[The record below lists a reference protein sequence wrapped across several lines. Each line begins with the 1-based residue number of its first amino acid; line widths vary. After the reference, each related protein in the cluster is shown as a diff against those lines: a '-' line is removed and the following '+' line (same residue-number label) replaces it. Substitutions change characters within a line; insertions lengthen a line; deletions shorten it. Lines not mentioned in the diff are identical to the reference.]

1 MPGRER
7 KPLDLIPENPAAGTA
22 KAEPLRTRSASSA
35 VSAASAAAHDSV
47 DLLLRPFN
55 ATQWLKFSLLCLVL
69 GGGTP
74 SAAFDWS
81 LGALPGD
88 ISLEQFAARVREYMA
103 QHLWL
108 VAVGLGI
115 VFGTSILILF
125 LRASFRV
132 VLVGSII
139 RRRMVLSPVW
149 GETRTFR
156 HSYFR
161 WLLGMLGSAGIF
173 VTLISLLSFPYLR
186 VSAATGLRSVLFW
199 VLLGAILALDILVG
213 VALAVAVTLTDDLV
227 VPIMY
232 AERLTILPAWK
243 RLIEM
248 ASREP
253 WTFLTYLFWRFAL
266 SLVLGVLVVFLVFSA
281 LLTLF
286 SGAVI
291 TAASVVLT
299 LHAWGMKWVWNAA
312 TLAIAAGGMGI
323 LMIVVLLVL
332 SLVSM
337 PSQVFLQDFGMQFI
351 AARLPSLE
359 VLLIRPDFPI
369 LASLEKTG
377 GVT

>member
-1 MPGRER
+1 ME
-7 KPLDLIPENPAAGTA
+7 LIPENPAAGTA
-22 KAEPLRTRSASSA
+22 QGEQSRTRREFSAA
-35 VSAASAAAHDSV
+35 SAASAAAHDSV

-55 ATQWLKFSLLCLVL
+55 AGQWVKFSLLCLVL

-88 ISLEQFAARVREYMA
+88 ISLEQFAARVREYLA

-108 VAVGLGI
+108 VAVAVGI
-115 VFGTSILILF
+115 VLGTSILILF
-125 LRASFRV
+125 LRASFRM

-139 RRRMVLSPVW
+139 RRRLVLNPVW

-161 WLLGMLGSAGIF
+161 WLIGTLGSAGVF
-173 VTLISLLSFPYLR
+173 VTVISLLSFPYLR
-186 VSAATGLRSVLFW
+186 VSAAVGLRSVLFW
-199 VLLGAILALDILVG
+199 IMLGAILALDILVG
-213 VALAVAVTLTDDLV
+213 VALAVVVTLTDDLV

-232 AERLTILPAWK
+232 AERITVLPAWK
-243 RLIEM
+243 RLSEI

-253 WTFLTYLFWRFAL
+253 WTFLTYLLWRFAL
-266 SLVLGVLVVFLVFSA
+266 SLALGILVMFLVFSA
-281 LLTLF
+281 ILTLF

-312 TLAIAAGGMGI
+312 TVAIAAGGMGV
-323 LMIVVLLVL
+323 LMMVVVLVL
-332 SLVSM
+332 SLVAM
-337 PSQVFLQDFGMQFI
+337 PGQVFLQDFGMRFI

-359 VLLIRPDFPI
+359 VLLIRPDFQV
-369 LASLEKTG
+369 SSFEDTG
-377 GVT
+377 EPT